1 MSISRWHNYQEE
13 SVGVWKGLRGWRV
26 VVVEESG
33 DVSFTLWILTHHI
46 TFIPLTELKSCL
58 RCFTPSR
65 LLLSSPCAF
74 KMAATGNHVG
84 VSIRWQEAPTPY
96 PAGFQ
101 PRLLLATL
109 SPCTKGNVQNSPC
122 TCLVVFFFLPI
133 HVQWLLFRLRV
144 AVVRNASFFRRHENS
159 CIKFLS

>member
-13 SVGVWKGLRGWRV
+13 SVGVWKGLRGWRGLVV

-122 TCLVVFFFLPI
+122 TCLNVFFFT
-133 HVQWLLFRLRV
+133 
-144 AVVRNASFFRRHENS
+144 NS
-159 CIKFLS
+159 CSMITFSAQGICGQKRLFFSKTWKLMH